1 MAHGDYTHIE
11 IPADDPARAQR
22 FYEGAFGWSFG
33 EYPGFEG
40 YFGYTTPA
48 GRDALGGAL
57 GKRGEMAPERIRN
70 YIAVDS
76 VDATVSKVQELGGSI
91 VIPKA
96 EVPGMGWYAAVTDS
110 EGNEIG
116 LWQDTSGGAGAG

>member
-1 MAHGDYTHIE
+1 MAHGKLHPHRDPGRRPGSS
-11 IPADDPARAQR
+11 PAL
-22 FYEGAFGWSFG
+22 YEGAFGWSFG